1 MTNINNTAEG
11 FMTATR
17 WHNNA
22 ENNGTM
28 PLMLILSKTH
38 LGKLGPGHLIVAA
51 GGMLTYRDKGKLS

>member
-17 WHNNA
+17 WHNNT

-28 PLMLILSKTH
+28 PLMLI
-38 LGKLGPGHLIVAA
+38 I
-51 GGMLTYRDKGKLS
+51 